1 MSTKTIAVDSRVYE
15 RLAAIKGEG
24 ESFSKAIDRMLDEVG
39 SVCTGGE
46 ILRGLRMVPN
56 LSDDEAESMLA
67 VVRENRNQERW
78 PANDLR

>member
-24 ESFSKAIDRMLDEVG
+24 ESFSKAIDRLLDEAG
-39 SVCTGGE
+39 SVSTGAE
-46 ILRGLRMVPN
+46 ILRGLGDVPI
-56 LSDDEAESMLA
+56 LVDGDAESMLA
-67 VVRENRNQERW
+67 VVRENRDQELW

>member
-24 ESFSKAIDRMLDEVG
+24 ESFSKAIDRLLDEVG
-39 SVCTGGE
+39 SVCTGAE
-46 ILRGLRMVPN
+46 ILRGLRMVPD

-67 VVRENRNQERW
+67 VVRENRDQERW
-78 PANDLR
+78 TVNDLR